1 MKNSIKIAIT
11 SGHKAGVATEI
22 IEQILADKALTS
34 LYNLSVISIDDDP
47 TGIKALD
54 AAVEA
59 LKKKEIDA
67 VVTAP
72 ISKAEA
78 SEAGFSAIG
87 HTEFFAS
94 HFQVEGREPLMVL
107 MSDGLKVALVTKHTA
122 ITEVA
127 PLIKK
132 DVVLSHIRSL
142 SRSLT
147 VDFKINAPKI
157 AVLALNP
164 HAGENGMLGREEIEE
179 IIPAIEAANIEGIY
193 AFGPFAADG
202 YFGSGAYAK
211 FDATLAM
218 YHDQGLAPFKTL
230 AFDGGVNYTAGLP
243 IVRTSPGH
251 GVGLDIAGKGIA
263 SSSAMRAAIYAAADI
278 VRSRRHYGEISANPL
293 KKHHHESNDN
303 RRGAHKDVNVDE
315 LFADGKELK

>member
-1 MKNSIKIAIT
+1 MKNTINIGIT

-22 IEQILADKALTS
+22 IEKVMADKSLTS
-34 LYNLSVISIDDDP
+34 TYKLTLISIDDDP
-47 TGIKALD
+47 TGVKALE
-54 AAVEA
+54 ASVEA
-59 LKKKEIDA
+59 LKSKTIDA

-72 ISKAEA
+72 ISKSEA
-78 SEAGFSAIG
+78 AAAGFSAIG

-94 HFQVEGREPLMVL
+94 HFKKEGREPLMVL
-107 MSDGLKVALVTKHTA
+107 MSDSLKVALVTKHTA
-122 ITEVA
+122 ISEVA

-132 DVVLSHIRSL
+132 ELILSHIRSL
-142 SRSLT
+142 ARSLT
-147 VDFKINAPKI
+147 VDFKISSPKI
-157 AVLALNP
+157 AILALNP
-164 HAGENGMLGREEIEE
+164 HAGENGMLGREEIDE

-202 YFGSGAYAK
+202 YFGSGAYTK

-230 AFDGGVNYTAGLP
+230 AFDGGVNFTAGLP

-263 SSSAMRAAIYAAADI
+263 SASALRAAIYAAADI
-278 VRSRRHYGEISANPL
+278 VRSRRYYGEISANPL
-293 KKHHHESNDN
+293 KKHHHEDSNN
-303 RRGAHKDVNVDE
+303 RRGTQRDVNVDE
-315 LFADGKELK
+315 LLAGSEQ